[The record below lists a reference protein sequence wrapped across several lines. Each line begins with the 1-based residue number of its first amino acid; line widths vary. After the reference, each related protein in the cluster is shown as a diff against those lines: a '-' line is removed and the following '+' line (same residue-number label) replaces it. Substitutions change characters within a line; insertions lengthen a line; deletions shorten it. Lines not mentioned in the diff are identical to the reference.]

1 MNQNNIKY
9 DTWVAVTTSDTV
21 NIVKTPKA
29 IYADVSGT
37 ISMID
42 SAGTTVSFTVLA
54 GVIYPLVPTRI
65 RATGT
70 TATGIKI
77 LS

>member
-9 DTWVAVTTSDTV
+9 DTWVDVTPSDTV
-21 NIVKTPKA
+21 NVVKTPKA
-29 IYADVSGT
+29 IYADVAGT

-42 SAGTTVSFTVLA
+42 SSGTTISFTVLA
-54 GVIYPLVPTRI
+54 GIIYPLIPARI